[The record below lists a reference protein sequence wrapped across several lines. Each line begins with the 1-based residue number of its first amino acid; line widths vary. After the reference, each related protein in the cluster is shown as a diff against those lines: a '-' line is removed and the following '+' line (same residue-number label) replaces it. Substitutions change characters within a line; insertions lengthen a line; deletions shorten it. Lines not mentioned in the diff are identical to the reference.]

1 MQRRQFLAG
10 LLAAGGVAGSGVAFA
25 SAPTDRRFVFVILR
39 GGLDGLHVLA
49 PHGDP
54 DYRSAR
60 GSAAL
65 PGPVDPDGVLD
76 LDGLF
81 GLHPSLAPL
90 LPLWKAGELG
100 FVHGVAGPL
109 RTRSHFDAQD
119 ALENGTDTAA
129 RPDGWLN
136 RAVGALDGPV
146 EAVAFGAALPL
157 VLRGSAPVA
166 SVDPL
171 GRSRAEPDLLDEVSA
186 LYADDPVLGPALA
199 AGRAEQEVVDA
210 EIANAGLG
218 AMRSR
223 PGKGLDTGF
232 AKVAGALLAAADGPR
247 VAVVEAGGWDSHH
260 NQGLASGGLSG
271 RLEGVANAIV
281 AFKGAIGPV
290 WRDTV
295 VVLVS
300 EFGRAVAGNGTG
312 GTDHG
317 TGGLV
322 WLAGGAVS
330 GGRVHGAWPGLAPR
344 ALFDGRDLAPT
355 TDVRAVLKGLLRD
368 HVGLDEGRLADDVF
382 PRSEAAPALEGLV
395 TSCRT
400 MPCAEV
406 R

>member
-1 MQRRQFLAG
+1 MHRRNFLAG
-10 LLAAGGVAGSGVAFA
+10 LLAAGGLARSGIAFA
-25 SAPTDRRFVFVILR
+25 SAPIDRRFVLVILR

-60 GSAAL
+60 GPMAL
-65 PGPVDPDGVLD
+65 PGPGEPDGVLD
-76 LDGLF
+76 LDGTF

-90 LPLWKAGELG
+90 LPLWKGGELG
-100 FVHGVAGPL
+100 FVHGVGGPL

-119 ALENGTDTAA
+119 TLENGTETAT

-146 EAVAFGAALPL
+146 DAVAFGPELPL
-157 VLRGSAPVA
+157 VLRGEVA
-166 SVDPL
+166 VSSVDPL
-171 GRSRAEPDLLDEVSA
+171 GRSRAEPALLDEVSA
-186 LYADDPVLGPALA
+186 LYADDAVLGPALA
-199 AGRAEQEVVDA
+199 AGRAEQARVDA
-210 EIANAGLG
+210 EIASAGLS

-223 PGKGLDTGF
+223 PGKGLDTRF

-247 VAVVEAGGWDSHH
+247 IAVMEAGGWDSHR
-260 NQGLASGGLSG
+260 NQGLVAGGLSG

-281 AFKGAIGPV
+281 AFKGALGPV

-317 TGGLV
+317 TGGLL
-322 WLAGGAVS
+322 WLVGGAVS
-330 GGRVHGAWPGLAPR
+330 GGRVHGAWPGLSPR
-344 ALFDGRDLAPT
+344 ALFDGRDLAPS
-355 TDVRAVLKGLLRD
+355 TDVRAVLKGVLRD
-368 HVGLDEGRLADDVF
+368 HVGVQESALADRVF
-382 PRSEAAPALEGLV
+382 PQSGAVTTLDGLIRV
-395 TSCRT
+395 D
-400 MPCAEV
+400 
-406 R
+406 

>member
-1 MQRRQFLAG
+1 MHRRQFVTG
-10 LLAAGGVAGSGVAFA
+10 LVAACGLAGSGIAFA

-60 GSAAL
+60 GPSAL
-65 PGPVDPDGVLD
+65 PGPGDPDGVLD
-76 LDGLF
+76 LDGTF

-90 LPLWKAGELG
+90 LPLWKDGELG
-100 FVHGVAGPL
+100 FVHAVGGPL

-119 ALENGTDTAA
+119 ALENGTDSAG

-136 RAVGALDGPV
+136 RAVAALDGPP
-146 EAVAFGAALPL
+146 EAVAFGAGLPL
-157 VLRGSAPVA
+157 VLRGGAPVA

-171 GRSRAEPDLLDEVSA
+171 GRSRAEPELLDEVSA

-199 AGRAEQEVVDA
+199 AGRAEQERVDI
-210 EIANAGLG
+210 EIMNAGLG
-218 AMRSR
+218 AMKSR

-232 AKVAGALLAAADGPR
+232 AKVAGALLAATDGPR
-247 VAVVEAGGWDSHH
+247 IAVIEADGWDSHR

-281 AFKGAIGPV
+281 ALKGALGPA

-300 EFGRAVAGNGTG
+300 EFGRAVSGNGTG

-317 TGGLV
+317 TGGLA
-322 WLAGGAVS
+322 WLAGGAVN
-330 GGRVHGAWPGLAPR
+330 GGRVHGAWPGVAPR
-344 ALFDGRDLAPT
+344 ALFDGRDLAPA
-355 TDVRAVLKGLLRD
+355 TDVRSVLKGLLRD
-368 HVGLDEGRLADDVF
+368 HVGLDEAALADVVF
-382 PRSEAAPALEGLV
+382 PRSGAAVALDGLV
-395 TSCRT
+395 RSR
-400 MPCAEV
+400 
-406 R
+406 